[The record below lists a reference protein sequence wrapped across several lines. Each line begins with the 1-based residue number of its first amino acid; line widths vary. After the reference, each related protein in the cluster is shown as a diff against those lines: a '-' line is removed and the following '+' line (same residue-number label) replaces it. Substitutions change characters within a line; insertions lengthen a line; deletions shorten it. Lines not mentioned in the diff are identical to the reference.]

1 LRSIGPLAYLPIS
14 DARSARPAES
24 YASVGRTQNTGASA
38 TIVLPQARPVRS
50 LPFLAQY
57 LAQEIMGPDD
67 AAPRWAER
75 DNSYRTAA
83 ASDPHEA
90 LFSVEA

>member
-1 LRSIGPLAYLPIS
+1 LRSIGSIAYLPIS

-24 YASVGRTQNTGASA
+24 YASVGRTQYSAASA

-67 AAPRWAER
+67 ATPRWAER
-75 DNSYRTAA
+75 DNAYRTAA
-83 ASDPHEA
+83 SGDANEA
-90 LFSVEA
+90 LFSIEA